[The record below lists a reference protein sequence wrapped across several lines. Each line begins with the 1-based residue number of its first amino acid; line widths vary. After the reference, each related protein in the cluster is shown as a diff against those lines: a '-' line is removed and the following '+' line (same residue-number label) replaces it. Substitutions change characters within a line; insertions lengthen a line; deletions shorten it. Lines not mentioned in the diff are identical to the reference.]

1 MILTAARTSE
11 VLGAK
16 RSEINFRERMWIVPP
31 ERMKA
36 RKEHKVPLSDSAI
49 AIIKSMPTDRDYLF
63 PGTRK
68 SRPLSNGA
76 MLKPL
81 ERMGLRKQVVAH
93 GFRSTFRDW
102 ASETTHYP
110 NEMLEMAIAH
120 SIDSKVEAAYRR
132 GDLLKKRHKLMADWE
147 RFCNQAA
154 SRR

>member
-1 MILTAARTSE
+1 
-11 VLGAK
+11 
-16 RSEINFRERMWIVPP
+16 
-31 ERMKA
+31 
-36 RKEHKVPLSDSAI
+36 
-49 AIIKSMPTDRDYLF
+49 
-63 PGTRK
+63 
-68 SRPLSNGA
+68 

-102 ASETTHYP
+102 ASETTNYP

-132 GDLLKKRHKLMADWE
+132 GDLLKKRHELMADWE